1 MLNTTILLAC
11 TFSNVLLRK
20 DLDMIWTLKSL
31 VLVFFIM
38 LKAASFIFFIISSK
52 FNVKKEPSCRL
63 PGIFMMPR
71 ALSFC
76 YNQHILSV
84 IPCILWLFR
93 YQLLI
98 IYLNE
103 YNSESNK
110 IVVNYRI
117 ILHFDNYIRTLDCMI
132 YVDSNSIYVQ
142 MWTYFEIIAEL

>member
-1 MLNTTILLAC
+1 
-11 TFSNVLLRK
+11 
-20 DLDMIWTLKSL
+20 MISYLTSL
-31 VLVFFIM
+31 ILVFFIM

-76 YNQHILSV
+76 YNQHVMSV
-84 IPCILWLFR
+84 IRCILWLFR

-98 IYLNE
+98 TYLNE

-110 IVVNYRI
+110 IVVHSEIVFMALVIRWI
-117 ILHFDNYIRTLDCMI
+117 IFHYYKISLKLYYILILISSLYKRECNLKS
-132 YVDSNSIYVQ
+132 YVNS
-142 MWTYFEIIAEL
+142 ER